1 MTKAVIAGV
10 FVGGEASRMAGR
22 PKGLLRTSS
31 GATIVDR
38 WREML
43 QSLGVPMVLVGAHAA
58 YAHLGAPIIEDAPAG
73 VGPLGGLLPLLRAA
87 GQGRALALACDMPF
101 VSCALLERL
110 LDARDAP
117 IVAPRRDG
125 RWEPMCAVYDAAR
138 VLPWAEARIQ
148 SRRFSLQGLLDDAGA
163 AAIDLSAI
171 ECAELR
177 DWDLPQ
183 DVEPSDRA
191 TEDQVG
197 EPGSGS

>member
-22 PKGLLRTSS
+22 PKGLLTTSS

-43 QSLGVPMVLVGAHAA
+43 RSLGVPMVLVGAHAA
-58 YAHLGAPIIEDAPAG
+58 YAHLGVSVIDDAPPG
-73 VGPLGGLLPLLRAA
+73 IGPLGGLLPLLQAA
-87 GQGRALALACDMPF
+87 GRGRAIALACDMPF
-101 VSCALLERL
+101 VSRALLERL

-138 VLPWAEARIQ
+138 VLPWAEARVQ

-163 AAIDLSAI
+163 KAMDLSAI

-177 DWDLPQ
+177 DWDSPQ
-183 DVEPSDRA
+183 DVEASDRA
-191 TEDQVG
+191 SEGQVV